1 MNDSIESL
9 VDSIKWKKEVV
20 DLKLDQLKNTKQNTK
35 KKKRARQGEIE
46 HLKQRDKYQMVYQ
59 N

>member
-35 KKKRARQGEIE
+35 KKKRARRGEIE

>member
-1 MNDSIESL
+1 MNDSVESL

-35 KKKRARQGEIE
+35 KKKRAGGGGIE